1 VVRGKTGWGFFS
13 VALAILF
20 AAALG
25 AEAQAQAGRPA
36 RRLITEQVEESR
48 RITLAGNWR
57 PEANAEN
64 DLGPAADSM
73 PMEHMLLQLRRTP
86 EQEQALAE
94 LIEQFHNP
102 DSPNFHQWLTA
113 QEFGERF
120 GPAPE
125 DLQTITAWLESHGFA
140 VHVVYPSGM
149 LIDFSGTAGQVRQAF
164 RAPIHHLEVSGVKHI
179 ANMGDPQIPAAL
191 AGAVAGIVSLHDFR
205 PRAMHKPR
213 AEYSLGS
220 GTQAVV
226 PADLATIYNL
236 NPLFNAGISGQNQT
250 VVVIEDTDVFT
261 TADWNTFRSTFGL
274 TSFTSGS
281 FTQVHPA
288 PTGGG
293 SNCSDPGVNS
303 DDIEAILDAEWA
315 SAAAPSAAIQLA
327 SCANTSSFGGLIAF
341 QNLINGSSPPAII
354 SISYGECEAFNGAGA
369 NAAYN
374 SAYQQAVTE
383 GVSVFVSSG
392 DEGAASCDA
401 GGSKATHGI
410 GVNAFASTPYNVAV
424 GGTDYGDTFAGTNS
438 TYWNSGNTATF
449 GSAKSYIPEIPWND
463 SCASVL
469 LATFAS
475 GSGTTYGSSGFCN
488 STAGQ
493 QFLTTASGS
502 GGPSGCATG
511 TPSTGGVVS
520 GTCAGYGKPSWQS
533 VFGNPGDG
541 VRDLPDVSLFAAN
554 GAWGHFFVFCDSDT
568 TNGGTACTGAPSGW
582 SGAGGTSFSTPILAG
597 IQALVNQKVGARQG
611 NPNTIYYSLAA
622 TEYGAS
628 GSSSCNSTL
637 GNGVASSCIFYDVT
651 QGDMDVNCTGSHNC
665 YRPSGTN
672 GVLSTSNGAYSP
684 AYGTTPGW
692 DFATGIGTINAANLV
707 NNWPN
712 SAPNFSLSANPT
724 SATLTQGGPGGPS
737 TITVNPQNG
746 FSGSVGLSASGLPTG
761 VTASFNPTSTT
772 TTSTLTLS
780 ANGAATTG
788 TVNVTIA
795 GTSGSLNNSTQISL
809 TVLAQTWNISGTI
822 SGAGG
827 SGATVALTGTA
838 SASTTANASGNYS
851 FGGLANGPYSVTPSK
866 AGYTFSPASQP
877 ATISNANITALNFS
891 TLYSISGTISG
902 AGGSGATVAL
912 TGTASASTTANA
924 SGNYSFSGLAA
935 GPYSVAPSKA
945 GYTFSPASQPAT
957 ISNANIT
964 ALNFST
970 LYSIS
975 GTISGAGGSGAT
987 VTLTGT
993 ASSST
998 TADASG
1004 NYSFSGL
1011 VNGSYT
1017 VTPSLASD
1025 IFSPASQPVAVSG
1038 ANVPAVNFTAF
1049 SSVART
1055 LWSILFVDSQETSC
1069 YPGAATNAIDGNPST
1084 FWHTQFCGAAPAT
1097 PHEIQ
1102 INLGA
1107 SYQLTAFQYL
1117 PRQDGSACGWIK
1129 QYEFYVSADGV
1140 NWGTPVA
1147 TGTFNYGSLSTKCP
1161 GPGAGVPSALQIVF
1175 PPATGHYVRLRA
1187 LSELNGNP
1195 WTSAAEITVLGA
1207 LASGQSAALASLS
1220 LNPATVVGGGSSTG
1234 TVTLSAPAPAA
1245 AVVSLSSG
1253 NTAVATVP
1261 ASVTVP
1267 ASAASATFTVSTS
1280 AVSSTTQVNISG
1292 SYNGSAQGTL
1302 TVNPGS
1308 LIPQT
1313 GWSLVSVDSQET
1325 SCYNGAATNA
1335 FDGNS
1340 GTLWHTQFCT
1350 SSPPT
1355 PHQISINLG
1364 ASYSLTAFQYLPR
1377 QDGSACGWI
1386 KDYAFYVSSDGV
1398 NWGTAVATGTF
1409 NYGNLNTKCP
1419 GPGASVPSAL
1429 QIAFPPTSGQY
1440 IRLVALDE
1448 LHGNPWTS
1456 VAELNVLGTASAN
1469 APPPS
1474 LALVTVNPAIVVG
1487 GTSAQGT
1494 VTLSGPA
1501 PAAGAVV
1508 SLASSNPA
1516 ATVPL
1521 TVTVPANAVSAT
1533 FTITTTAVGAVTQ
1546 LNISGSYN
1554 GSAQASFT
1562 VNPGSLIPQTGWSL
1576 VSVDSQETT
1585 CYNGAATNAF
1595 DGNSATL
1602 WHTQFCTSSPSTPHQ
1617 ISINLG
1623 ASHQLTAFEYLPRQD
1638 GSACGWI
1645 KDYAFYVSTDGVNW
1659 GTAVATGTFNYGNL
1673 STNCPGPGAGVPQA
1687 LQIAFP
1693 PTTGQYIRLVALD
1706 ELHSNPWTSAAEI
1719 NVLGQ

>member
-1 VVRGKTGWGFFS
+1 MHAKTGWGFFS
-13 VALAILF
+13 VAVAILF
-20 AAALG
+20 ASALV
-25 AEAQAQAGRPA
+25 APAHAQAGRPA
-36 RRLITEQVEESR
+36 RRLITEQVDESQL
-48 RITLAGNWR
+48 ITLAGNWR
-57 PEANAEN
+57 PEASAEN

-94 LIEQFHNP
+94 LIEQLHNP

-164 RAPIHHLEVSGVKHI
+164 HAPIHHLEVNGVKHI
-179 ANMGDPQIPAAL
+179 ANMGEPQIPAAL
-191 AGAVAGIVSLHDFR
+191 AGAVAGVVSLHDFR
-205 PRAMHKPR
+205 PHATYKPR
-213 AEYSLGS
+213 ADYTFTSGGS
-220 GTQAVV
+220 TVQAVA

-236 NPLFNAGISGQNQT
+236 NPLFSAGISGQNQT

-261 TADWNTFRSTFGL
+261 TADWTTFRSTFGL
-274 TSFTSGS
+274 SSFSGS
-281 FTQVHPA
+281 FAQVHPA

-293 SNCSDPGVNS
+293 NNCSDPGVNG

-354 SISYGECEAFNGAGA
+354 SISYGECEALNGASA

-410 GVNAFASTPYNVAV
+410 GVSAFASTPYNVAV
-424 GGTDYGDTFAGTNS
+424 GGSDYGDSFADTNS
-438 TYWNSGNTATF
+438 SYWNSSNTASF

-469 LATFAS
+469 LATFVS
-475 GSGTTYGSSGFCN
+475 GSGITYGSSGFCN
-488 STAGQ
+488 STTGQ
-493 QFLTTASGS
+493 QFLTTGSGS

-520 GTCAGYGKPSWQS
+520 GTCAGYAKPSWQS

-554 GAWGHFFVFCDSDT
+554 GVWGHFFVFCDSDT
-568 TNGGTACTGAPSGW
+568 ANGGTACTGAPSGW

-611 NPNTIYYSLAA
+611 NPNPVYYSLAA

-628 GSSSCNSTL
+628 GSGACNSTL

-724 SATLTQGGPGGPS
+724 SVTLTQGGPGGPS

-746 FSGSVGLSASGLPTG
+746 FSGGVGLSASGLPTG

-788 TVNVTIA
+788 SVNVTIA

-827 SGATVALTGTA
+827 SGAAVALSGTA
-838 SASTTANASGNYS
+838 SASTTADASGNYS
-851 FGGLANGPYSVTPSK
+851 FGGLAAGPYTVTPSK

-877 ATISNANITALNFS
+877 TTISNANITALNFS
-891 TLYSISGTISG
+891 TLYSIAGTIGG

-912 TGTASASTTANA
+912 SGTASA
-924 SGNYSFSGLAA
+924 
-935 GPYSVAPSKA
+935 
-945 GYTFSPASQPAT
+945 
-957 ISNANIT
+957 
-964 ALNFST
+964 
-970 LYSIS
+970 
-975 GTISGAGGSGAT
+975 
-987 VTLTGT
+987 
-993 ASSST
+993 ST

-1011 VNGSYT
+1011 ANGSYT
-1017 VTPSLASD
+1017 VTPSLAGD
-1025 IFSPASQPVAVSG
+1025 IFSPASQPVTVSG
-1038 ANVPAVNFTAF
+1038 ANVPGVNFTAF

-1055 LWSILFVDSQETSC
+1055 LWSVLFVDSQETIC
-1069 YPGAATNAIDGNPST
+1069 GNGVGANAFDGNPNT
-1084 FWHTQFCGAAPAT
+1084 MWHTQFCPSSAPM

-1102 INLGA
+1102 INLRA

-1117 PRQDGSACGWIK
+1117 PRQDGSACGWIR

-1140 NWGTPVA
+1140 NWGTPAA

-1161 GPGAGVPSALQIVF
+1161 GPGASMPSALQIVF

-1195 WTSAAEITVLGA
+1195 WTSAAEINVLGA
-1207 LASGQSAALASLS
+1207 LVAGQSTALTSVS
-1220 LNPATVVGGGSSTG
+1220 LNPAIVVGGGSSTG
-1234 TVTLSAPAPAA
+1234 TVTLSTPAPAGGA
-1245 AVVSLSSG
+1245 LVSLSSS

-1267 ASAASATFTVSTS
+1267 ANAISANFTITTT
-1280 AVSSTTQVNISG
+1280 AVGTVTQLNIAG
-1292 SYNGSAQGTL
+1292 SYSGNAQASF

-1308 LIPQT
+1308 LIPQS

-1325 SCYNGAATNA
+1325 ICGNGVGANA
-1335 FDGNS
+1335 FDGNPS
-1340 GTLWHTQFCT
+1340 TMWHTQFCP
-1350 SSPPT
+1350 SAAPM

-1364 ASYSLTAFQYLPR
+1364 ASYTLTAFQYLPR

-1386 KDYAFYVSSDGV
+1386 KNYAFYVSS
-1398 NWGTAVATGTF
+1398 
-1409 NYGNLNTKCP
+1409 
-1419 GPGASVPSAL
+1419 
-1429 QIAFPPTSGQY
+1429 
-1440 IRLVALDE
+1440 
-1448 LHGNPWTS
+1448 
-1456 VAELNVLGTASAN
+1456 
-1469 APPPS
+1469 
-1474 LALVTVNPAIVVG
+1474 
-1487 GTSAQGT
+1487 
-1494 VTLSGPA
+1494 
-1501 PAAGAVV
+1501 
-1508 SLASSNPA
+1508 
-1516 ATVPL
+1516 
-1521 TVTVPANAVSAT
+1521 
-1533 FTITTTAVGAVTQ
+1533 
-1546 LNISGSYN
+1546 
-1554 GSAQASFT
+1554 
-1562 VNPGSLIPQTGWSL
+1562 
-1576 VSVDSQETT
+1576 
-1585 CYNGAATNAF
+1585 
-1595 DGNSATL
+1595 
-1602 WHTQFCTSSPSTPHQ
+1602 
-1617 ISINLG
+1617 
-1623 ASHQLTAFEYLPRQD
+1623 
-1638 GSACGWI
+1638 
-1645 KDYAFYVSTDGVNW
+1645 DGVNW

-1693 PTTGQYIRLVALD
+1693 QTTGQYIRLVALD
-1706 ELHSNPWTSAAEI
+1706 ELHGNPWTSAAEL
-1719 NVLGQ
+1719 NVLGTVSGSAPPPTLAQVTVNPAIVVGGTSAQGTVSLSGPAPAAGAVVSLSSSDP

>member
-1 VVRGKTGWGFFS
+1 MVHGKTGWGLFS
-13 VALAILF
+13 VAVAILF
-20 AAALG
+20 ASALG
-25 AEAQAQAGRPA
+25 AQAQAGRPA
-36 RRLITEQVEESR
+36 RRLITEPVDESR
-48 RITLAGNWR
+48 LITLAGNWR

-64 DLGPAADSM
+64 DLGPAADSL

-94 LIEQFHNP
+94 LIEQLHNP

-125 DLQTITAWLESHGFA
+125 DLQTITAWIESRGFT

-164 RAPIHHLEVSGVKHI
+164 HAPIHHLEVNGVKHI

-205 PRAMHKPR
+205 PHATYKPR
-213 AEYSLGS
+213 ADYTFTSGGS
-220 GTQAVV
+220 TLQAVV

-261 TADWNTFRSTFGL
+261 TADWNTFRSTLGL
-274 TSFTSGS
+274 SSFSGS

-288 PTGGG
+288 PPSGG
-293 SNCSDPGVNS
+293 SNCNDPGVNG

-315 SAAAPSAAIQLA
+315 SAAAPSANIELA
-327 SCANTSSFGGLIAF
+327 SCANTSTFGALIAI

-354 SISYGECEAFNGAGA
+354 SFSYGECEALNGAGA

-374 SAYQQAVTE
+374 SAYQQGVTE

-401 GGSKATHGI
+401 DQSKATHGI

-449 GSAKSYIPEIPWND
+449 GSAQSYIPEIPWND

-475 GSGTTYGSSGFCN
+475 GSGITYGTNGFCN
-488 STAGQ
+488 STTGE
-493 QFLTTASGS
+493 QFLTTGSGS

-511 TPSTGGVVS
+511 TPSPGGVVG
-520 GTCAGYGKPSWQS
+520 GTCAGYAKPSWQS
-533 VFGNPGDG
+533 LFGNPGDG
-541 VRDLPDVSLFAAN
+541 VRDLPDVSLFASN
-554 GAWGHFFVFCDSDT
+554 GLWGHFFVFCDSDT
-568 TNGGTACTGAPSGW
+568 ANGGTACTGAPSGW

-611 NPNTIYYSLAA
+611 NPNSVYYSLAA

-692 DFATGIGTINAANLV
+692 DFATGIGTINATNLV

-712 SAPNFSLSANPT
+712 SAPSFSLSANPG
-724 SATLTQGGPGGPS
+724 SVTLTQGGPGGPS

-780 ANGAATTG
+780 ANGTATTG

-795 GTSGSLNNSTQISL
+795 GTSGSLNHSTQISL
-809 TVLAQTWNISGTI
+809 TVLAQTWSISGSI

-827 SGATVALTGTA
+827 SGATVTLSGTA
-838 SASTTANASGNYS
+838 SASTIANGSGNYS
-851 FGGLANGPYSVTPSK
+851 FSGLAAGPYSVTPSK

-877 ATISNANITALNFS
+877 ATISNANFTALNFS

-902 AGGSGATVAL
+902 AGGSGATVTL
-912 TGTASASTTANA
+912 SGTASAGTTADA

-935 GPYSVAPSKA
+935 GPYTVTPSKA
-945 GYTFSPASQPAT
+945 GYTFSPASQPTT

-987 VTLTGT
+987 VTQSGT
-993 ASSST
+993 ASAGT

-1011 VNGSYT
+1011 ANGGYT
-1017 VTPSLASD
+1017 VTPSAAGD
-1025 IFSPASQPVAVSG
+1025 IFSPASQPVTVSG
-1038 ANVPAVNFTAF
+1038 ANVPTVNFTAF
-1049 SSVART
+1049 SLVPQTA
-1055 LWSILFVDSQETSC
+1055 WSILFVDSQETSC

-1084 FWHTQFCGAAPAT
+1084 FWHTQFCGGAPAP

-1107 SYQLTAFQYL
+1107 SYQLTAFQYLPRQDGSACGWINQYEFYVSPDGVNWGTAVATGSFNYGGLSTKCPGPGASVPTALQIVFPPATGHYVRLRALSEINGNPYTSAAEITVLGALASGQSAPLASVSLNPATVVGGGSSTGTVTLSAPAPAGGAVVSLSSGNTAVATVPASVTVPASAISATFTTNTSAVSSATQVNISGSYNGGGAHATLTVNPGSLISQTNWSVFFVDSQETSCYNGAATNAIDGNPSTFWHTQFCGASPTTPHEIQLFLGASYSLTAFQYL

-1147 TGTFNYGSLSTKCP
+1147 SGAFNYGNLSTNCP
-1161 GPGAGVPSALQIVF
+1161 GPGAGVPGPLQIAF
-1175 PPATGHYVRLRA
+1175 PQTTGQYVRLRA
-1187 LSELNGNP
+1187 LSEINGKP
-1195 WTSAAEITVLGA
+1195 YTSAAEIDLLGSIV
-1207 LASGQSAALASLS
+1207 SGPAALASVS
-1220 LNPATVVGGGSSTG
+1220 VNPAIVVGGSPSTG
-1234 TVTLSAPAPAA
+1234 TVTLTGPAPSGG
-1245 AVVSLSSG
+1245 AVVSLSS
-1253 NTAVATVP
+1253 NSAAATVP
-1261 ASVTVP
+1261 PSVTVP
-1267 ASAASATFTVSTS
+1267 AGNSTATFAIATSSVASPTPVS
-1280 AVSSTTQVNISG
+1280 IGG
-1292 SYNGSAQGTL
+1292 SYSGNQSATL

-1308 LIPQT
+1308 LIAHT
-1313 GWSLVSVDSQET
+1313 GWSVLFVDSQET

-1335 FDGNS
+1335 IDGNPS
-1340 GTLWHTQFCT
+1340 TFWHTQFCGAA
-1350 SSPPT
+1350 PPT
-1355 PHQISINLG
+1355 PHEIQINLG
-1364 ASYSLTAFQYLPR
+1364 ASHQLTAFQFLPR

-1386 KDYAFYVSSDGV
+1386 K
-1398 NWGTAVATGTF
+1398 
-1409 NYGNLNTKCP
+1409 
-1419 GPGASVPSAL
+1419 
-1429 QIAFPPTSGQY
+1429 QY
-1440 IRLVALDE
+1440 E
-1448 LHGNPWTS
+1448 
-1456 VAELNVLGTASAN
+1456 
-1469 APPPS
+1469 
-1474 LALVTVNPAIVVG
+1474 
-1487 GTSAQGT
+1487 
-1494 VTLSGPA
+1494 
-1501 PAAGAVV
+1501 
-1508 SLASSNPA
+1508 
-1516 ATVPL
+1516 
-1521 TVTVPANAVSAT
+1521 
-1533 FTITTTAVGAVTQ
+1533 
-1546 LNISGSYN
+1546 
-1554 GSAQASFT
+1554 
-1562 VNPGSLIPQTGWSL
+1562 
-1576 VSVDSQETT
+1576 
-1585 CYNGAATNAF
+1585 
-1595 DGNSATL
+1595 
-1602 WHTQFCTSSPSTPHQ
+1602 
-1617 ISINLG
+1617 
-1623 ASHQLTAFEYLPRQD
+1623 
-1638 GSACGWI
+1638 
-1645 KDYAFYVSTDGVNW
+1645 FYVSTDGVNW

-1673 STNCPGPGAGVPQA
+1673 SEQCPGPGAGVPSA

-1693 PTTGQYIRLVALD
+1693 QTTGQYIRLRALS
-1706 ELHSNPWTSAAEI
+1706 EVNGHPYTSVAEI

>member
-1 VVRGKTGWGFFS
+1 MVSGKTGWDLFS
-13 VALAILF
+13 VVVAILL
-20 AAALG
+20 AAALV
-25 AEAQAQAGRPA
+25 APAHAQAGRPA
-36 RRLITEQVEESR
+36 RRLITEPVDENQL
-48 RITLAGNWR
+48 ITLAGNWR
-57 PEANAEN
+57 PEANSEN

-86 EQEQALAE
+86 EQEQALTE
-94 LIEQFHNP
+94 LIEQLHNP

-125 DLQTITAWLESHGFA
+125 DLQTITAWLQSHGFT
-140 VHVVYPSGM
+140 VPVVYPSGM

-164 RAPIHHLEVSGVKHI
+164 HTTIHHLEVNGVKHF
-179 ANMGDPQIPAAL
+179 ANMGEPQIPAAL
-191 AGAVAGIVSLHDFR
+191 ANAVAGIVSLYDFR
-205 PRAMHKPR
+205 PHAMYKPR
-213 AEYSLGS
+213 AEYTLGS

-236 NPLFNAGISGQNQT
+236 NPLFTAGTSGQGQT

-261 TADWNTFRSTFGL
+261 TADWTTFRSTFGL
-274 TSFTSGS
+274 SGFAGS
-281 FTQVHPA
+281 FTQLHPA

-303 DDIEAILDAEWA
+303 DDIEAILDAEYA
-315 SAAAPSAAIQLA
+315 SAAAPSAAIELA

-410 GVNAFASTPYNVAV
+410 GVNGFASTPYNVAV
-424 GGTDYGDTFAGTNS
+424 GGTDYGDTFAGSNS
-438 TYWNSGNTATF
+438 TYWNSSNTATF
-449 GSAKSYIPEIPWND
+449 GSAKSYIPEIPWDD

-488 STAGQ
+488 STGGQ

-511 TPSTGGVVS
+511 APSTGGVVS
-520 GTCAGYGKPSWQS
+520 GTCAGYAKPSWQS

-554 GAWGHFFVFCDSDT
+554 GIWGHYFIFCDSDT
-568 TNGGTACTGAPSGW
+568 AHGGTACTGAPSGW

-597 IQALVNQKVGARQG
+597 IQALVNQKAGARQG
-611 NPNTIYYSLAA
+611 NPNTVYYHLAA
-622 TEYGAS
+622 TEYGSS

-637 GNGVASSCIFYDVT
+637 GNGTGGSCIFYDVT
-651 QGDMDVNCTGSHNC
+651 QGDMDVNCTGTNNC
-665 YRPSGTN
+665 YLPSGTK
-672 GVLSTSNGAYSP
+672 GVLSTSSSYSP
-684 AYGTTPGW
+684 AFTTTPGW

-724 SATLTQGGPGGPS
+724 SVTLTQGGAGGPS

-746 FSGSVGLSASGLPTG
+746 FSGSVALSASGLPTG
-761 VTASFNPTSTT
+761 VTASFTPTSTT

-780 ANGAATTG
+780 ANGTATTG
-788 TVNVTIA
+788 TGNVTIA

-809 TVLAQTWNISGTI
+809 TVLAQTWSISGTI
-822 SGAGG
+822 SGVGG
-827 SGATVALTGTA
+827 SGATVALSGTA
-838 SASTTANASGNYS
+838 SA
-851 FGGLANGPYSVTPSK
+851 
-866 AGYTFSPASQP
+866 
-877 ATISNANITALNFS
+877 
-891 TLYSISGTISG
+891 
-902 AGGSGATVAL
+902 
-912 TGTASASTTANA
+912 
-924 SGNYSFSGLAA
+924 
-935 GPYSVAPSKA
+935 
-945 GYTFSPASQPAT
+945 
-957 ISNANIT
+957 
-964 ALNFST
+964 
-970 LYSIS
+970 
-975 GTISGAGGSGAT
+975 
-987 VTLTGT
+987 
-993 ASSST
+993 ST

-1004 NYSFSGL
+1004 NYSFTGL
-1011 VNGSYT
+1011 ANGSYT
-1017 VTPSLASD
+1017 VTPSLAGD
-1025 IFSPASQPVAVSG
+1025 IFSPASQPVTVNG

-1049 SSVART
+1049 SRVPQIP
-1055 LWSILFVDSQETSC
+1055 WSILFVDSQETSC
-1069 YPGAATNAIDGNPST
+1069 YNGAATNAIDGNPST
-1084 FWHTQFCGAAPAT
+1084 MWHTQFCGASPPT

-1107 SYQLTAFQYL
+1107 SYSLTAFQYL

-1147 TGTFNYGSLSTKCP
+1147 TGTFNYGSLSTQCP
-1161 GPGAGVPSALQIVF
+1161 GPGAGVPAALQIVF

-1187 LSELNGNP
+1187 LSEINGNP
-1195 WTSAAEITVLGA
+1195 WTSAAEIDVLGA
-1207 LASGQSAALASLS
+1207 LASGQSAALASVS
-1220 LNPATVVGGGSSTG
+1220 LNPATVAGGGASTG
-1234 TVTLSAPAPAA
+1234 TVMLSVPAPAGGA
-1245 AVVSLSSG
+1245 AVSLSSS

-1267 ASAASATFTVSTS
+1267 ANAVSATFTVNTS

-1292 SYNGSAQGTL
+1292 SYNGSVQATL
-1302 TVNPGS
+1302 TVAPG

-1313 GWSLVSVDSQET
+1313 GWSLLSVDSQET
-1325 SCYNGAATNA
+1325 TCYNGAATNA
-1335 FDGNS
+1335 FDGNPA
-1340 GTLWHTQFCT
+1340 TLWHTQFCGGA
-1350 SSPPT
+1350 PPT

-1364 ASYSLTAFQYLPR
+1364 ASYTLNGFQYLPR

-1386 KDYAFYVSSDGV
+1386 KDYAFYISTDGV

-1409 NYGNLNTKCP
+1409 NYGSLSTNCP
-1419 GPGASVPSAL
+1419 GPGAGVPPAL
-1429 QIAFPPTSGQY
+1429 QVTFPATTGQY
-1440 IRLVALDE
+1440 IRLVGLDE
-1448 LHGNPWTS
+1448 LNGNPWTS
-1456 VAELNVLGTASAN
+1456 AAEIDVLG
-1469 APPPS
+1469 S
-1474 LALVTVNPAIVVG
+1474 LASGQSAALASVSLNPATVAG
-1487 GTSAQGT
+1487 GGASTGT
-1494 VTLSGPA
+1494 VTLSVPA
-1501 PAAGAVV
+1501 PAGGAVV
-1508 SLASSNPA
+1508 SLSSSNTA
-1516 ATVPL
+1516 VATVPAS
-1521 TVTVPANAVSAT
+1521 VTVPANAVSAT
-1533 FTITTTAVGAVTQ
+1533 FTVNSSAVSSTTQV
-1546 LNISGSYN
+1546 NISGSYN
-1554 GSAQASFT
+1554 GSAQATLT
-1562 VNPGSLIPQTGWSL
+1562 VTPGLIPQTGWSL
-1576 VSVDSQETT
+1576 LSVDSQETT
-1585 CYNGAATNAF
+1585 CYNGAAINAF
-1595 DGNSATL
+1595 DGNPATM
-1602 WHTQFCTSSPSTPHQ
+1602 WHTQFCGGTPPTPHQ

-1623 ASHQLTAFEYLPRQD
+1623 ASYTLSGFQYLPRQD
-1638 GSACGWI
+1638 GSSCGWI

-1659 GTAVATGTFNYGNL
+1659 GTAVATGTFNYGSL
-1673 STNCPGPGAGVPQA
+1673 STNCPGPGAGVPPA
-1687 LQIAFP
+1687 LQVTFP
-1693 PTTGQYIRLVALD
+1693 ATTGQYIRLVGLD
-1706 ELHSNPWTSAAEI
+1706 ELHGNPWTSAAEI